1 MLGMQLKTILK
12 CVVNN
17 MKLDIET
24 LIKLINGV
32 GFPIVVCIALFWS
45 NQTSIQQNQLL
56 LNEFKNTIHNNT
68 EALNRLT
75 NKLQKGDSN
84 DL

>member
-45 NQTSIQQNQLL
+45 NQTSLQQNQLL

-68 EALNRLT
+68 EALNRLAS
-75 NKLQKGDSN
+75 KLQKGESN
-84 DL
+84 EL

>member
-45 NQTSIQQNQLL
+45 NQTSLQQNQLL
-56 LNEFKNTIHNNT
+56 LNEFKNTIQNNT
-68 EALNRLT
+68 EALNRLA
-75 NKLQKGDSN
+75 NKL
-84 DL
+84 